1 MTEEFANLFDPD
13 SVFYLSQDDK
23 ARVPL
28 GLPISKKQTAIVMHV
43 EYKVY
48 LILCLI
54 SVAMKLKNY
63 KLSFHFPHL
72 TKVLYLVMRVKIFN
86 NILYLILSR

>member
-1 MTEEFANLFDPD
+1 M
-13 SVFYLSQDDK
+13 SVWGFYGILTLIDVASPP